1 MESYE
6 IFKDMAIIL
15 VAAKLCGLVARQ
27 FRMPS
32 VVGEIIAG
40 LLVGPCMFHL
50 VQPSDFLTQ
59 MAEIG
64 VVLLMFSAGLESDTK
79 EIIRSGPRALAIA
92 TSGVILP
99 LACGTGLFLL
109 FYGHT
114 STQRNLLYEALFIGC
129 ILTATSVSITVEA
142 LRELGHL
149 KERVGT
155 TILSAAI
162 IDDVLG
168 IIVLTLISGLKDPNS
183 SLVMVGW
190 NTLLFFIFAGVIG
203 FIMYQAF
210 DWMDSRHP
218 KTRRLPILALALCLA
233 MAYIAEEYFGIADI
247 TGAYVAGVVL
257 SNLDDAPYIER
268 KMDINSYII
277 FGPLFFASIGLST
290 DIGEMDQTLLLFT
303 IAFLIV
309 ALLSKVI
316 GCGGMARICGFQKR
330 DALKIGVG
338 MMNRGEV
345 ALIVAQKGLLL
356 GLLNPMFF
364 TSVIILI
371 LVSAVVTPIVLK
383 LLYRKDDLASPST
396 KVQITDSS
404 EPG

>member
-1 MESYE
+1 MESYG
-6 IFKDMAIIL
+6 IFRDIAIIL
-15 VAAKLCGLVARQ
+15 VAAKFCGLAAR
-27 FRMPS
+27 RLKMPS
-32 VVGEIIAG
+32 VVGNIIAG
-40 LLVGPCMFHL
+40 LLIGPCMFHL

-79 EIIRSGPRALAIA
+79 EIVRSGPKALAIA
-92 TSGVILP
+92 ASGVIIP
-99 LACGTGLFLL
+99 LVAGTGLFLL
-109 FYGHT
+109 FYGGA
-114 STQRNLLYEALFIGC
+114 SSERNLFYEALFIGC

-155 TILSAAI
+155 TIMSAAI

-168 IIVLTLISGLKDPNS
+168 IIVLTLISGLKDPS
-183 SLVMVGW
+183 TSLVMVAW
-190 NTLLFFIFAGVIG
+190 NTLLFFLFAGVVGYI
-203 FIMYQAF
+203 IYRAF
-210 DWMDSRHP
+210 AWIDQNHP
-218 KTRRLPILALALCLA
+218 HTRRVPILALAFCLA

-247 TGAYVAGVVL
+247 TGAYLAGLVL
-257 SNLDDAPYIER
+257 SNLEDASYIER

-290 DIGEMDQTLLLFT
+290 DVGEMDTTLLLFT
-303 IAFLIV
+303 VAFLVV
-309 ALLSKVI
+309 ALLSKVV
-316 GCGGMARICGFQKR
+316 GCGGMARLCGFSGS

-356 GLLNPMFF
+356 GLLNSMFF

-371 LVSAVVTPIVLK
+371 LVSAIVTPILLKVL
-383 LLYRKDDLASPST
+383 YHRDGVATQAAVEQPTAQS
-396 KVQITDSS
+396 
-404 EPG
+404 